1 MESFSLF
8 PRISYFTFI
17 SDTEKKEKMS
27 LKDGKLKKFASS
39 KLRRSASQTDGRAKR
54 SLQVEKI
61 PPFFSSLSN
70 KPCRTASWWA
80 GAPSPSPT
88 WWTWWEPPGK
98 MGRRRIVTREFLF
111 SAQAPGLVLVNII
124 NIIWIMNI
132 LMIFS
137 SVQSTSTHGQYS
149 GESLTQSVSLTGF
162 NTTIEII
169 LFLLL
174 RLKYFSRLH
183 SWLE

>member
-8 PRISYFTFI
+8 PRILYFTFI
-17 SDTEKKEKMS
+17 SDTEKRRKEKMS

-54 SLQVEKI
+54 SLQVEKF
-61 PPFFSSLSN
+61 PPFFSSLFTN

-111 SAQAPGLVLVNII
+111 SAQAPGLVLLSSRKYHQYNLNNEYIDDIQFSTVNV
-124 NIIWIMNI
+124 NART
-132 LMIFS
+132 IFWGKFD
-137 SVQSTSTHGQYS
+137 T
-149 GESLTQSVSLTGF
+149 VSFTDWF
-162 NTTIEII
+162 
-169 LFLLL
+169 
-174 RLKYFSRLH
+174 
-183 SWLE
+183 